1 MYWESGTVPTGAG
14 TRTGTVPYLGS
25 QRGVLLDVVLPLE
38 VDVHVARGVVGP
50 AERARHLLNI
60 VAVDGGDG
68 DAEVEAHDGAAR
80 HGTLR
85 SLTRRKVDQERNLG
99 RGEKNLH

>member
-1 MYWESGTVPTGAG
+1 MSQMTLFGSQHYHCNQHDMCWNWESGTVPTGTG

-50 AERARHLLNI
+50 AERARHL
-60 VAVDGGDG
+60 G
-68 DAEVEAHDGAAR
+68 
-80 HGTLR
+80 
-85 SLTRRKVDQERNLG
+85 LTISDY
-99 RGEKNLH
+99 